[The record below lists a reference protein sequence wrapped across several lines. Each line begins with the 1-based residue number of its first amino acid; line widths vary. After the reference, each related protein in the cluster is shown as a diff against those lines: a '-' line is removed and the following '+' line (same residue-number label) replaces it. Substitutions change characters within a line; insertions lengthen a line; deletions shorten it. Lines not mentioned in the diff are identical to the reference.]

1 MNNILL
7 AAGSQKSQDLFRAML
22 SEILGDAHIISVS
35 EGDSAR
41 LRLKENEIDLVVV
54 NTPMADEQGVGFA
67 VFAADS
73 ERNPV
78 VLVTNQETYARAA
91 QKLEEHGIIA
101 MKRPVEKKIFS
112 CAVRDAVAVGNLVAA
127 LRKENRELKESI
139 EESKLVSRAKGML
152 MSQLRMTEAQAHRY
166 IEKQAMDLRV
176 SKKTVSQS
184 ILKTYYNR

>member
-67 VFAADS
+67 VFAAD
-73 ERNPV
+73 PV